1 MFFGK
6 APPRMSIYT
15 RAHVC
20 AKILMLAFNI
30 EKIYAA
36 PLISDTYQNVT
47 MANVTGHPFTDHSGI
62 PVFPTILNTTV
73 PIDTHSINTTAPTY
87 TRPINTTAPVYT
99 HSINNTSSN
108 LMLSV
113 GGKKS
118 CANCEINSID
128 SNNSESPIQADA
140 QADTRNLNSTKKE
153 VHPSFFYK
161 NNKMRIM
168 CAPSS
173 KVLDIE
179 PHENPV
185 NFPYEHWPRWRKE
198 YVDISRA
205 RVDIEVRQS
214 VCRGSCTCDEN
225 GAIIP
230 RDHGRIHPCGRQ
242 WQADRCSVVLGCWC
256 TAVLVQAV
264 VGENQASI
272 EEYQAA
278 LNRIPQTVRNDNQG
292 YFWRMNGLGLRA
304 WDTLTWEPSEM
315 DRMLTSPPL
324 PQALERIPE
333 ILLGPNG
340 RPRTFDPTPRR
351 RRPYGDS
358 SNGNN

>member
-1 MFFGK
+1 MYEMFFGK
-6 APPRMSIYT
+6 APPRTSIYT

-30 EKIYAA
+30 EKIYAT

-47 MANVTGHPFTDHSGI
+47 MANVTGHPFNNHSGI
-62 PVFPTILNTTV
+62 SVFPTILNTTV
-73 PIDTHSINTTAPTY
+73 PIDTHSINTTAP
-87 TRPINTTAPVYT
+87 AYT

-108 LMLSV
+108 LTLSI

-128 SNNSESPIQADA
+128 SNGSESPIQTDP
-140 QADTRNLNSTKKE
+140 QADTLNLNSTKKD

-161 NNKMRIM
+161 NNKLRIM
-168 CAPSS
+168 CAPSL

-185 NFPYEHWPRWRKE
+185 NFPYEHWPHWKKE
-198 YVDISRA
+198 YVDKSRA

-264 VGENQASI
+264 VGENRASI

-292 YFWRMNGLGLRA
+292 YFWRMNGLGLRP
-304 WDTLTWEPSEM
+304 WDTMTWEPSEM
-315 DRMLTSPPL
+315 DRMLTIPPP

-333 ILLGPNG
+333 ILLGPHG

-351 RRPYGDS
+351 GRPYDDT
-358 SNGNN
+358 SNGSN